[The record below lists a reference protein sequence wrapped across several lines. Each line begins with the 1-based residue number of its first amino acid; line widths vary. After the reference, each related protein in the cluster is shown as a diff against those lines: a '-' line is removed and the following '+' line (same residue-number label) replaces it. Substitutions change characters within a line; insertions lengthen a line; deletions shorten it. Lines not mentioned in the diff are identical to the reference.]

1 MELKPDKVKKPK
13 LNKSKSKNED
23 KKIRFSKLKRLK
35 KNDKKREI
43 SNSIKEKSISSRMI
57 FSITTILICLT
68 LILGLA
74 SYFIAKNELMKSYDE
89 LLLNKAVDSGKLVD
103 AQIKSYTLSIET
115 LGISD
120 AISNPEISDDE
131 KYELLKKE
139 RAKLKFSDI
148 GIADNMGNLLLD
160 NGTTID
166 IYQNE
171 YFQRAIAGYAYFS
184 KPIKNEVTGKNE
196 IIVSAPIKYKGV
208 NTGVI
213 VAFKPAN
220 EFYNIIGSILVGD
233 TGFAFILDDN
243 ADVISHPTI
252 TSHADDKNKSSDSIN
267 FSSLKERTKDI
278 FVSEVNLMNEKINNG
293 ESGTGKYS
301 ENDKI
306 VHLGFAPISSKNW
319 TLIISIDESEVL
331 AGLKSI
337 RNTLFIAVGISIIIG
352 IVFSLLFSRSI
363 TTPVAKVTDSAYRLS
378 QLDLTE
384 NIEEK
389 LLLRKDELGKMAYSL
404 QIVID
409 NMKNFATEIR
419 ESSHQV
425 AASSEELAAISQES
439 SAASQSIAETSNEIA
454 EGSNLQLDE
463 ILNVTSS
470 VQEISS
476 QIDYMATQTTS
487 SENLS
492 KNVFDKTDLGKEK
505 IEEVILQMNNIE
517 NSTHSVRS
525 SLDNIGK
532 SSKEMNHMLEIIENV
547 AEETNLLALNAA
559 IEAARAGEYGKG
571 FAVVADE
578 IKKLAEE
585 TKQSTEEIYSLIN
598 NNNVLI
604 KEANNNMDSSHK
616 EVKLGVIRVN
626 ETKKTFE
633 EIADLI
639 LKITT
644 SINEVVAA
652 TKDVK
657 NYVSTLVNS
666 SVSIE
671 NMSKEISDQIQNSSA
686 ASEEQMA
693 SMEEITSSTES
704 LAKLAEELQLLI
716 GNIRF

>member
-74 SYFIAKNELMKSYDE
+74 SYFIAKNELMKSYNE